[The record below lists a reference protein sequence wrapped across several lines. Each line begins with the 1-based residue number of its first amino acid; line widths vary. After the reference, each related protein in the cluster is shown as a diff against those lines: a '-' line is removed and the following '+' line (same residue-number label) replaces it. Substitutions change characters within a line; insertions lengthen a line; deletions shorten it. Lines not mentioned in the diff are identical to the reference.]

1 MVKNLDPLSIDLV
14 QVLQAQSFNS
24 QEKSVLEERD
34 MISSLL
40 EKPKILNTVKQ
51 LYKQTVDVQALYLTI
66 LQLEKLG
73 HALAA

>member
-1 MVKNLDPLSIDLV
+1 MKNLDPLSTDLV

>member
-1 MVKNLDPLSIDLV
+1 MKNLDPLSIDLV